1 MDYALDGAV
10 VVITGG
16 ARGIGAATARLA
28 VEAGARVV
36 IADIDKAS
44 ADQTLAELRG
54 AGGEAVFIS
63 CDLTDPAAIERLV
76 AETVATY
83 GGIDVVINNAG
94 VAEAMLTDKLK
105 IDELPLEVWDKVFD
119 INVKAPFLLT
129 RYAYPH
135 LKLSERAAVVN
146 IGSVGSVSAFPNT
159 LAYGAS
165 KGAVALL
172 TKNLALELSDDAIRV
187 NAVCPAVTETQMT
200 ADYLDAT
207 GDADLARRQM
217 AATHL
222 VGRLGVPDDIANVC
236 LFLASPVSA
245 FVNGVV
251 WLVDGGQL
259 AWRGR
264 KDA

>member
-1 MDYALDGAV
+1 VDYGLDGAV
-10 VVITGG
+10 MVITGG

-28 VEAGARVV
+28 VQNGCRVV

-44 ADQTLAELRG
+44 ADATVAELVG
-54 AGGEAVFIS
+54 LGGEAVFVE
-63 CDLTDPAAIERLV
+63 CDLTDVDAIERLV
-76 AETVATY
+76 TQTVEAF
-83 GGIDVVINNAG
+83 GGIDVVFNNAG
-94 VAEAMLTDKLK
+94 VAEAMLTDKLTLE
-105 IDELPLEVWDKVFD
+105 DLPLDVWDKVFA
-119 INVKAPFLLT
+119 INVKAPFLLA
-129 RYAYPH
+129 RFAYPH
-135 LKLSERAAVVN
+135 LKRSDRAAIVN
-146 IGSVGSVSAFPNT
+146 VGSVGSVSAFPNT

-172 TKNLALELSDDAIRV
+172 TKNLALELSDDGIRV

-200 ADYLDAT
+200 IDYLNAS
-207 GDADLARRQM
+207 GDAETARSNM

-222 VGRLGVPDDIANVC
+222 VGRLGVPQDIANVGV
-236 LFLASPVSA
+236 FLASPVSS

-264 KDA
+264 KD

>member
-1 MDYALDGAV
+1 MDYGLDGAV

-28 VEAGARVV
+28 VDNGCRVV

-44 ADQTLAELRG
+44 ADATLAELHA
-54 AGGEAVFIS
+54 AGGEAVFVS
-63 CDLTDPAAIERLV
+63 CDLSDPSAIERLV
-76 AETVATY
+76 AETVETF
-83 GGIDVVINNAG
+83 GGIDVIVNNAG

-119 INVKAPFLLT
+119 INVKAPYLLT

-135 LKLSERAAVVN
+135 LKVSPRASVVN

-159 LAYGAS
+159 IAYGAS

-200 ADYLDAT
+200 VDYLEAS
-207 GDADLARRQM
+207 GDAETARRNM

-222 VGRLGVPDDIANVC
+222 VGRLGVPEDIANVV

-251 WLVDGGQL
+251 WLADGGQL

-264 KDA
+264 KDS